1 MFDITD
7 FQKSLKILK
16 NNNELSDFQKV
27 RAFYQLCDKHK
38 VEPILSRL
46 SGSIKSRSL
55 SIYLITFTN
64 SRIIISKKGLL
75 RNFFDFGYIA
85 GLGPFLYYI
94 VSDKRKSDNIKIN
107 DSYIIDP
114 LGDLDSKNNFYIN
127 YDNIK
132 KLVFYRGI
140 ETMTTNILGSTL
152 KYNIFRIFSHDDL
165 CEYIISVRKNGDY
178 EKIFY
183 WLKLALPIDVFE
195 E

>member
-1 MFDITD
+1 M
-7 FQKSLKILK
+7 
-16 NNNELSDFQKV
+16 
-27 RAFYQLCDKHK
+27 
-38 VEPILSRL
+38 
-46 SGSIKSRSL
+46 
-55 SIYLITFTN
+55 
-64 SRIIISKKGLL
+64 

-107 DSYIIDP
+107 DSYITYP

-152 KYNIFRIFSHDDL
+152 KHNIFRIFSHDDL